1 MSSPVVWG
9 TRIFLTGADDS
20 SRQIYCFDADSGKL
34 LWRHDVDGLPGFPSG
49 SELPRV
55 LDEAGFAAPTATTDG
70 EHVAAIFATGELV
83 CVNMKG
89 ERAWAKHLGVPEN
102 QYGHSSSLLSHKK
115 LLFVQY
121 DQKVNSKLLAFDLA
135 SGRPAW
141 QAKRDAISWSSPILI
156 ENQGRME
163 LVLVSSKAVDSY
175 DPLTGELFWS
185 VKCLDGEVASSA
197 AYADGIVFVANEG
210 AAMSAIDIKKHGAE
224 PTILWQRD
232 ENLPDAASPLA
243 KDDFLILPTAFGV
256 VTCLE
261 ARSGKVLWEQEFDK
275 GFCSSPVAV
284 GDRIYLVDT
293 SGSTQAFQLD
303 DEFKLLGVSGIGE
316 GVYATPAFV
325 GDRIYIR
332 GLRHLF
338 CVGAEGQ

>member
-1 MSSPVVWG
+1 
-9 TRIFLTGADDS
+9 
-20 SRQIYCFDADSGKL
+20 
-34 LWRHDVDGLPGFPSG
+34 
-49 SELPRV
+49 
-55 LDEAGFAAPTATTDG
+55 
-70 EHVAAIFATGELV
+70 
-83 CVNMKG
+83 
-89 ERAWAKHLGVPEN
+89 
-102 QYGHSSSLLSHKK
+102 
-115 LLFVQY
+115 
-121 DQKVNSKLLAFDLA
+121 
-135 SGRPAW
+135 
-141 QAKRDAISWSSPILI
+141 
-156 ENQGRME
+156 
-163 LVLVSSKAVDSY
+163 
-175 DPLTGELFWS
+175 